1 VSVQA
6 CLEVKLDG
14 KLDDTPTQ
22 LGIRKSKA
30 LVGLLAGR
38 VEVQIQIAV
47 IGQERAQW
55 VVEEVVRGEAK
66 LESLVL
72 RNVEVLEH

>member
-14 KLDDTPTQ
+14 KLHNTPAQ
-22 LGIRKSKA
+22 LRIRKSKA

-38 VEVQIQIAV
+38 VEIQIQIAV
-47 IGQERAQW
+47 TGQERAQR
-55 VVEEVVRGEAK
+55 VVQEVVRGEAK

-72 RNVEVLEH
+72 RNIEVLER